1 MTPSRYAQSGATLL
15 VTLIAL
21 IVVTLLALAAIKASS
36 INLKISGN
44 VQAAGEAEAA
54 AQFAIDGMIAN
65 IANFTNPPTEA
76 SDPPLKITIGGK
88 TYDVTLQPPR
98 CLRSATAPGYSLLY
112 SSPPVDQVWNFAA
125 TAIDS
130 ISGANVTLHQ
140 GIKVRM
146 PVGTP
151 CPN

>member
-1 MTPSRYAQSGATLL
+1 VIPFRYRQSGATLF

-21 IVVTLLALAAIKASS
+21 IIVTLLALAAIKASS

-44 VQAAGEAEAA
+44 VQASGEAEAA

-65 IANFTNPPTEA
+65 IDNFKTPPAGTTSA
-76 SDPPLKITIGGK
+76 SVTMGGK
-88 TYDVTLQPPR
+88 TYNVILQPPR
-98 CLRSATAPGYSLLY
+98 CLNSMTAPGYSLLY
-112 SSPPVDQVWNFAA
+112 SSPPVDQVWNFEA
-125 TAIDS
+125 TASDS
-130 ISGANVTLHQ
+130 ISGASVTLHQ

-146 PVGTP
+146 PVGSA

>member
-1 MTPSRYAQSGATLL
+1 MITFRYRQSGATLF

-21 IVVTLLALAAIKASS
+21 IIVTLLALAAMRASS
-36 INLKISGN
+36 INLRIFGN
-44 VQAAGEAEAA
+44 VQASSEAEAA
-54 AQFAIDGMIAN
+54 AQFAIDGMIAE
-65 IANFTNPPTEA
+65 ISNFQNPQ
-76 SDPPLKITIGGK
+76 PLPDLNVSIGGK
-88 TYDVTLQPPR
+88 TYIVARQLPS
-98 CLRSATAPGYSLLY
+98 CLNSMTAPGYSLLY

-125 TAIDS
+125 TASDS
-130 ISGANVTLHQ
+130 ISGANVTVHQ

>member
-65 IANFTNPPTEA
+65 IANFTNPPTGTT
-76 SDPPLKITIGGK
+76 SSPVTMGGK

-125 TAIDS
+125 TASDS
-130 ISGANVTLHQ
+130 ISGANVTVHQ

>member
-1 MTPSRYAQSGATLL
+1 MTSSRYAQSGATLL

-21 IVVTLLALAAIKASS
+21 IIVTLLALAAIKASS

-54 AQFAIDGMIAN
+54 AQFAIDGMIAD
-65 IANFTNPPTEA
+65 ITKFTNPPTGTTPV
-76 SDPPLKITIGGK
+76 SVTMGGK
-88 TYDVTLQPPR
+88 TYDVVLQPPS
-98 CLRSATAPGYSLLY
+98 CLRSVTAPGYSLLY
-112 SSPPVDQVWNFAA
+112 SSPPVDQVWNFVA
-125 TAIDS
+125 TATDS
-130 ISGANVTLHQ
+130 ISGASVTLNQ